1 MKALFLAGGMGTRL
15 QPLTDNLP
23 KPMVSILN
31 KPLLERT
38 MINLKKCGIS
48 EIVISTC
55 YHPEYI
61 ENHFGNGSMFDLSIK
76 YIVEETPMG
85 TGGAIKMTEEHF
97 NEPFIVF
104 NSDILSDIDV
114 SKMIDFHR
122 SKKALAT
129 IAVTEVQDPS
139 MYGVIEYDANG
150 YAVTFKEKP
159 KKGESSSKSVNAG
172 IYIFEPEIFSEIAS
186 DRAVSIEREVFPNLL
201 NDNKK
206 ISIYQSGSYWMDIGT
221 IQKYR
226 QAHWD
231 IMSGKC
237 KLVDCDFN
245 SDQVSF
251 GKNVTIYPSSTI
263 VGPAYI
269 GDNAIIGAKVFIN
282 HSVIGN
288 NVLIGEES
296 KIIGS
301 VIWNDII
308 ISQNANLV
316 DAVVTASSFE
326 DNEIKLLTS
335 LTIIEPLSTKKLA
348 AEKKIQ
354 LEPIKSIRRKGDKI

>member
-23 KPMVSILN
+23 KPMVPILN

-48 EIVISTC
+48 DVVVSTC

-61 ENHFGNGSMFDLSIK
+61 ENYFGNGSMLGLNIK
-76 YIVEETPMG
+76 YIVEESPMG
-85 TGGAIKMTEEHF
+85 TGGAIKMTEENF

-104 NSDILSDIDV
+104 NSDILSDIDIN
-114 SKMIDFHR
+114 KMIAFHQ

-139 MYGVIEYDANG
+139 IYGVIEYDASG
-150 YAVTFKEKP
+150 YAISFKEKP
-159 KKGESSSKSVNAG
+159 KKEETSSNSINAG
-172 IYIFEPEIFSEIAS
+172 IYIFEPAIFGEIAS
-186 DRAVSIEREVFPNLL
+186 DRSVSIEREIFPKLL
-201 NDNKK
+201 KNNQR

-237 KLVDCDFN
+237 KLIDCDFN
-245 SDQVSF
+245 SKMVSL
-251 GKNVTIYPSSTI
+251 GKNITIHPSAIVT
-263 VGPAYI
+263 GPTFI
-269 GDNAIIGAKVFIN
+269 GDNVIIGAKAEIN

-288 NVLIGEES
+288 NVLIGEDS
-296 KIIGS
+296 KIVGS

-308 ISQNANLV
+308 ISKKANLV

-326 DNEIKLLTS
+326 DNEIKLLKT
-335 LTIIEPLSTKKLA
+335 LTIIEPISTKKIA
-348 AEKKIQ
+348 IEKIQ
-354 LEPIKSIRRKGDKI
+354 Q